1 MLDNLF
7 ENGGIWFTVPAII
20 GTVYFLFQI
29 FMGGLGGDLDL
40 GIDADLDFD
49 GGIGHGDAP
58 SAEVGVLSLK
68 TLSAFFMASGW
79 SGFAAL
85 RLLGMDMTG
94 AVLVAVVAGVV
105 FAWMLMWLMR
115 KMLMLQNSG
124 NVTIGQ
130 AVGLSGDVYIQVPPS
145 GQGMGRVKL
154 VLGTRQREFNA
165 VQSGADPIATNTRIK
180 VVRADATTNTLT
192 IETVS

>member
-7 ENGGIWFTVPAII
+7 ENGGVWFTIPAII

-29 FMGGLGGDLDL
+29 FLGGLGGDLDL

-49 GGIGHGDAP
+49 SGLGGGDAP
-58 SAEVGVLSLK
+58 GVEVGVLSLQ

-94 AVLVAVVAGVV
+94 AVLVAVVAGVA
-105 FAWMLMWLMR
+105 FSWMLVWLMR
-115 KMLMLQNSG
+115 KMLLLQNSG
-124 NVTIGQ
+124 NVRIGQ
-130 AVGLSGDVYIQVPPS
+130 TVGLAGDVYIQVPPA
-145 GQGMGRVKL
+145 GQGTGRVKL

-165 VQSGADPIATNTRIK
+165 VQSGTEPIATNTRIR
-180 VVRADATTNTLT
+180 VVQADPTTNTLT
-192 IETVS
+192 VETVS

>member
-7 ENGGIWFTVPAII
+7 ENGGVWFTIPAII

-29 FMGGLGGDLDL
+29 FLGGLGGDLDL

-49 GGIGHGDAP
+49 SGLGGGDAP
-58 SAEVGVLSLK
+58 GVEVGVLSLQ

-94 AVLVAVVAGVV
+94 AVLVAVVD
-105 FAWMLMWLMR
+105 R
-115 KMLMLQNSG
+115 
-124 NVTIGQ
+124 
-130 AVGLSGDVYIQVPPS
+130 
-145 GQGMGRVKL
+145 
-154 VLGTRQREFNA
+154 
-165 VQSGADPIATNTRIK
+165 
-180 VVRADATTNTLT
+180 
-192 IETVS
+192 

>member
-7 ENGGIWFTVPAII
+7 ENGGVWFTIPAII

-29 FMGGLGGDLDL
+29 FLGGLGGDLDL

-49 GGIGHGDAP
+49 SGLGGGDAP
-58 SAEVGVLSLK
+58 GVEVGVLSLQ

-94 AVLVAVVAGVV
+94 AVLVAVVAGVA
-105 FAWMLMWLMR
+105 FSWMLVWLMR
-115 KMLMLQNSG
+115 KMLLLQNSG
-124 NVTIGQ
+124 NVRIGQ
-130 AVGLSGDVYIQVPPS
+130 TVGLAGDVYIQVPPA
-145 GQGMGRVKL
+145 GQGTGRVKL

-165 VQSGADPIATNTRIK
+165 VQSGAEPIATNTRIR
-180 VVRADATTNTLT
+180 VVQADATTNTLT
-192 IETVS
+192 VETVS

>member
-7 ENGGIWFTVPAII
+7 ENGGVWFTIPAII

-29 FMGGLGGDLDL
+29 FLGGLGGDLDL

-49 GGIGHGDAP
+49 SGLGGGDAP
-58 SAEVGVLSLK
+58 GVEVGVLSLQ

-94 AVLVAVVAGVV
+94 AVLVAVVAGVA
-105 FAWMLMWLMR
+105 FSWMLVWLMR
-115 KMLMLQNSG
+115 KMLLLQNSG
-124 NVTIGQ
+124 NVRIGQ
-130 AVGLSGDVYIQVPPS
+130 TVGLAGDVYIQVPPA
-145 GQGMGRVKL
+145 GQGTGRVKL

-165 VQSGADPIATNTRIK
+165 VQSGTEPIATSTRIR
-180 VVRADATTNTLT
+180 VVQADPTTNTLT
-192 IETVS
+192 VETVS

>member
-7 ENGGIWFTVPAII
+7 ENGGIWFTVPAIL
-20 GTVYFLFQI
+20 GTAYFLFQI
-29 FMGGLGGDLDL
+29 FMGGIGGDLDL

-49 GGIGHGDAP
+49 AGLGGGDAP
-58 SAEVGVLSLK
+58 SAEVGVLSLQ

-94 AVLVAVVAGVV
+94 AVIMAVIAGVA
-105 FAWMLMWLMR
+105 FAWMLMWLMQ

-124 NVTIGQ
+124 NVVIGQ
-130 AVGLSGDVYIQVPPS
+130 TVGLAGDVYIQVPPA
-145 GQGMGRVKL
+145 GKGTGRVRL
-154 VLGTRQREFNA
+154 VLWTRQREFNA
-165 VQSGADPIATNTRIK
+165 AQSGAEPIATNTRIK
-180 VVRADATTNTLT
+180 VVQADPTTNTLIVET
-192 IETVS
+192 IS

>member
-7 ENGGIWFTVPAII
+7 ENGGVWFTIPAII

-29 FMGGLGGDLDL
+29 FLGGLGGDLDL

-49 GGIGHGDAP
+49 SGLGGGDAP
-58 SAEVGVLSLK
+58 GVEVGVLSLQ

-94 AVLVAVVAGVV
+94 AVLVAVVAGVA
-105 FAWMLMWLMR
+105 FSWMLVWLMR
-115 KMLMLQNSG
+115 KMLLLQNSG
-124 NVTIGQ
+124 NVRIGQ
-130 AVGLSGDVYIQVPPS
+130 TVGLAGDVYIQVPPA
-145 GQGMGRVKL
+145 GQGTGRVKL

-165 VQSGADPIATNTRIK
+165 VQSGAEPIATNTRIR
-180 VVRADATTNTLT
+180 VVQADPTTNTLT
-192 IETVS
+192 VETVS

>member
-1 MLDNLF
+1 MLDSLF
-7 ENGGIWFTVPAII
+7 ENGGIWFTIPAII

-29 FMGGLGGDLDL
+29 FMGGLGGDFDL
-40 GIDADLDFD
+40 GVDADMDFD
-49 GGIGHGDAP
+49 SGLGGGDAP
-58 SAEVGVLSLK
+58 SAEVGVLSLQ

-94 AVLVAVVAGVV
+94 AVLIAVVAGVV

-130 AVGLSGDVYIQVPPS
+130 AVGLSGDVYIQVPPA
-145 GQGMGRVKL
+145 GKGTGRVKL

-165 VQSGADPIATNTRIK
+165 VQSGEAPIATNTRIR
-180 VVRADATTNTLT
+180 VVQADPTTNTLT
-192 IETVS
+192 VETVS